1 MYRRIAVGV
10 DGSAHAERALEHAVA
25 LAKALGAA
33 LRIVH
38 VVDQGWLPVA
48 PELGLDLARISAAR
62 KAEGEDV
69 LAAALVAA
77 RADGVA
83 AETRLVETATPGEHP
98 ADALVAEAAA
108 WPADLLV
115 LGTRGRRGVERLLL
129 GSMAEGVARRSSV
142 PVLLVH

>member
-1 MYRRIAVGV
+1 MYRRIVVGV
-10 DGSAHAERALEHAVA
+10 DGSAHAKRALEHAVSF
-25 LAKALGAA
+25 AKALGAA

-38 VVDQGWLPVA
+38 VVDLGWLPLA
-48 PELGLDLARISAAR
+48 PELGLDLARLGAAR
-62 KAEGEDV
+62 KAEGENV
-69 LAAALVAA
+69 LAVADVAA
-77 RADGVA
+77 RAHGVA

-98 ADALVAEAAA
+98 ADALVADASA

-129 GSMAEGVARRSSV
+129 GSMAEGVARRASV